1 MGALVQ
7 SNWCVTVWPGLSGRN
22 RIYKQESRHNVN
34 GTCAESLPLFFF
46 YTVPTKAELMHVFPT
61 FPASDDL
68 VHEVVFT
75 SFYNC
80 SVLIGVH

>member
-1 MGALVQ
+1 MRRKSTTLF
-7 SNWCVTVWPGLSGRN
+7 
-22 RIYKQESRHNVN
+22 
-34 GTCAESLPLFFF
+34 FFF

-61 FPASDDL
+61 FPTFDDL

-80 SVLIGVH
+80 SVLGNRGTLKHGDTRLSCTFH